1 MSLEMLPSPLELASG
16 QQSINSRESCENPGF
31 SGAKINRLRPYQQEV
46 ALAILNSVFG
56 RKGFTFSVEIA
67 RQGGKNELSAQLEL
81 LLLTLYMAEP
91 QNLVKCSPTFK
102 PQTVI
107 SLMRLKDRLNDA
119 GFDSIWVAELG
130 YIIRLGNARAI
141 FLSADESA
149 NVVGNTAHILLEID
163 ESQDVSKDKY
173 TKEFKPMGA
182 TTNVTTVHYGTTWDD
197 ATLLEE
203 IKQTN
208 LELERRDGIKR
219 HFRYD
224 WQEVAK
230 HNPDYLAYVEGER
243 ERLGDNHPLFLTQYC
258 LLPIHGGGGYLSPQQ
273 RAQLRGE
280 QPRRH
285 HPDPERVYVAG
296 IDLAG
301 EAEEEEGAI
310 LRALKPRQDSTVVTI
325 GELDFSVCDVQKQ
338 PRVKVVEHYWWTGRK
353 HAELY
358 PQLVDILKNVWR
370 CKKVLVDATGVGQPV
385 SSFLRQSLGSRVI
398 PFTFT
403 QQSKSELGFSLL
415 AAINS
420 GGLKMYAAD
429 GSPEYQEF
437 WFEMEKAKSQYR
449 PSQTINFYVDP
460 VQGHDDFLMSLALL
474 VEAAKQ
480 YSPRGARGSLHTPA
494 P

>member
-1 MSLEMLPSPLELASG
+1 MSTL
-16 QQSINSRESCENPGF
+16 SI
-31 SGAKINRLRPYQQEV
+31 KRLRPYQREV
-46 ALAILNSVFG
+46 ALAILDSVSG
-56 RKGFTFSVEIA
+56 RKGLTFSVEIA

-91 QNLVKCSPTFK
+91 LNLVKCSPTFK

-107 SLMRLKDRLNDA
+107 SMMRLKERLNDA
-119 GFDSIWVAELG
+119 GFGGIWIGELG

-163 ESQDVSKDKY
+163 ESQDVSKEKY

-197 ATLLEE
+197 STLLEE
-203 IKQTN
+203 VKQAN
-208 LELERRDGIKR
+208 LELGRRDGIKR

-230 HNPDYLAYVEGER
+230 YNPDYLAYVEAER
-243 ERLGDNHPLFLTQYC
+243 ERLGANHPLFLTQYR

-273 RAQLRGE
+273 RAQLQGE
-280 QPRRH
+280 HSRRH
-285 HPDPERVYVAG
+285 QPDHNKVYVAG

-301 EAEEEEGAI
+301 EAEEEEGAR
-310 LRALKPRQDSTVVTI
+310 LRVLKPRQDSTVVTI
-325 GELDFSVCDVQKQ
+325 GELDFSVCDGVQKQ
-338 PRVKVVEHYWWTGRK
+338 PGIKVVEHYWWTGRK

-358 PQLVDILKNVWR
+358 PQLVDILKSVWHCR
-370 CKKVLVDATGVGQPV
+370 KIAVDATGVGQPV
-385 SSFLRQSLGSRVI
+385 SSFLRQSLGSRVF

-403 QQSKSELGFSLL
+403 TQSKSELGFNLL

-420 GGLKMYAAD
+420 GRLKMYSGD
-429 GSPEYQEF
+429 GSLEYQEF
-437 WFEMEKAKSQYR
+437 WSEMETAKSQYR
-449 PSQTINFYVDP
+449 PSQTMNFYVDP
-460 VQGHDDFLMSLALL
+460 TQGHDDFLMSLALL
-474 VEAAKQ
+474 VETVGQ
-480 YSPRGARGSLHTPA
+480 YAPRGAKGSSPDN
-494 P
+494 